1 MRATLRTAAFAVATS
16 VFVAI
21 PASAHQACAT
31 NHMRAR
37 LEVFSEGSVSRPL
50 YWAAENDGRATFT
63 VRIIGSGCD
72 GSASTISYEVR
83 PGSATTPA
91 DYVAPSG
98 SITFVNTVGHPDT
111 ERRDITITNDGVSV
125 PLDEAV
131 EMATV
136 VLTGASGGSLIPPTS
151 APLIIVDD
159 DGPAPR
165 ISLADGPY
173 EESESTPEGGV
184 PVFRA
189 GDASGTSTVD
199 WALTAG
205 TATPGDDYS
214 DPTSGTLTFG
224 PGSRMELIPVT
235 VVDDAEKEP
244 PETLTV
250 SISGPLTEGTT
261 SVPFTITDNEED
273 IPPTSSLHHPNNKRK
288 YRASHY
294 LIREIH
300 IFTRDQG
307 GAGTVAAEFALRRNM
322 KGGKCAWWS
331 GKRFKKGKCNSE
343 RWLKTGQYETDFFY
357 IRLKEL
363 QPSVGKIRNY
373 TAYSRAIDGAKNVE
387 SHFEVGRNAN
397 TFKVRKP
404 KRAR

>member
-1 MRATLRTAAFAVATS
+1 MRSSLRSAVFAVATLS
-16 VFVAI
+16 LLAL
-21 PASAHQACAT
+21 PARADQACAT

-50 YWAAENDGRATFT
+50 YWVAENEGPATFT

-72 GSASTISYEVR
+72 GSTSSISYEVQ
-83 PGSATTPA
+83 PGSATTPE

-111 ERRDITITNDGVSV
+111 ERRDITIINDGLSV
-125 PLDEAV
+125 PFDEAV

-159 DGPAPR
+159 DGPTAR

-189 GDASGTSTVD
+189 GDASGPSPVD
-199 WALTAG
+199 WTLTAG

-214 DPTSGTLTFG
+214 GPTSGTLTFG
-224 PGSRMELIPVT
+224 PGDRMKLIPVT
-235 VVDDAEKEP
+235 VVDDAVKEP

-322 KGGKCAWWS
+322 KSGKCAWWS
-331 GKRFKKGKCNSE
+331 GKRFKKGKCGSE

-397 TFKVRKP
+397 TFKVKKP
-404 KRAR
+404 K

>member
-37 LEVFSEGSVSRPL
+37 LEVFSEGSLSRPL
-50 YWAAENDGRATFT
+50 YWAAEGDGQATFT

-72 GSASTISYEVR
+72 GSTSTISYEVQ
-83 PGSATTPA
+83 PGTATTPA

-111 ERRDITITNDGVSV
+111 ERRDITITNDALPIG
-125 PLDEAV
+125 EGAV

-159 DGPAPR
+159 DGPTSR
-165 ISLADGPY
+165 ISMAEGPY
-173 EESESTPEGGV
+173 EENESTPEGGV

-189 GDASGTSTVD
+189 GDASGSSTVD
-199 WALTAG
+199 WSLAPG
-205 TATPGDDYS
+205 TASPEADYAG
-214 DPTSGTLTFG
+214 PTSGTLTFG
-224 PGSRMELIPVT
+224 PGDRMELIPVT
-235 VVDDAEKEP
+235 VVDDSEKEAS
-244 PETLTV
+244 ETLTV
-250 SISGPLTEGTT
+250 SISGPLTEGNTT
-261 SVPFTITDNEED
+261 SVPFTIIDNEED
-273 IPPTSSLHHPNNKRK
+273 IPPTSSLHHPNNKKK

-322 KGGKCAWWS
+322 KGGKCAWWA
-331 GKRFKKGKCNSE
+331 GKRFKKGKCESE

-363 QPSVGKIRNY
+363 KPSVGKLRNY

-404 KRAR
+404 KRTR